1 MRPSLAVSMKH
12 FYIPA
17 ENLDDWRRLLA
28 DPEKH
33 WRDGY
38 SAKSLAT
45 RWWDAKGFPAEVLE
59 SFRASAIPLL
69 RELRFVVG
77 LPEHKVELP
86 SGRRPSQTDIMVLAR
101 AAGELVVV
109 AVEGKG
115 EEPFDD
121 LVGVW
126 RKTDTDGK
134 EERLAFLTDGLG
146 LSGRDLNSIR
156 YQLLHRT
163 VSALLTAERF
173 AGRHAV
179 VLIHSFSAARTGFKD
194 YSTFLR
200 LFGIEATEGTVQRA
214 GPLHDIEL
222 YFSWTVGPTLH
233 QP

>member
-134 EERLAFLTDGLG
+134 EERIFAGVMQYLYC
-146 LSGRDLNSIR
+146 

-214 GPLHDIEL
+214 GSLHDIEL